1 MEKSKIIKPMK
12 IAAFPSSGS
21 DDSRVLT
28 CFLIV
33 LLAFILLSGLITL
46 KILNGFKFILT
57 AIISKI
63 LNGLLF
69 IKNLP
74 GNNNNKVNDIPWLL

>member
-12 IAAFPSSGS
+12 MAAFTNSGS
-21 DDSRVLT
+21 DEIRVLT

-33 LLAFILLSGLITL
+33 ELAFILLRGLITL
-46 KILNGFKFILT
+46 KILNGFKLILT

-63 LNGLLF
+63 LHRS
-69 IKNLP
+69 
-74 GNNNNKVNDIPWLL
+74 